1 MDCKFYVGQKI
12 VCVNDHPGEFL
23 NSGFKGFVEPGL
35 DGLQAGKIYTVKSMY
50 RYTGI
55 ACTTKVSV
63 ILEEITRP
71 GGREGAGVGFD
82 CRRFRP
88 LDEVRKEVQKSVKR
102 KTDISI
108 FQDMCK
114 KTYSDA
120 EIAELLK
127 DDEKV

>member
-12 VCVNDHPGEFL
+12 VCVNDNPEEFL
-23 NSGFKGFVEPGL
+23 NSGFEGSVYPGL
-35 DGLQAGKIYTVKSMY
+35 DGLQAGKIYTVKSLY
-50 RYTGI
+50 RYTGAI
-55 ACTTKVSV
+55 CSTKVSV
-63 ILEEITRP
+63 VLEEITRL
-71 GGREGAGVGFD
+71 GGKDVYAAGFD

-127 DDEKV
+127 DDEKI